1 MRGCWGPG
9 DFEQRRRGAAWA
21 WQEEPS
27 QQGGAR
33 ELQHSPEQLSSQR
46 GGTRLDLCSQSTA
59 KTLEGFK
66 QGEQGQRRSYSVTL
80 AGGRTGARRP

>member
-1 MRGCWGPG
+1 MT
-9 DFEQRRRGAAWA
+9 EQRGRGAAWA

-33 ELQHSPEQLSSQR
+33 EIQHGPEQLCGQR
-46 GGTRLDLCSQSTA
+46 GGARLDLCSQSTA

-66 QGEQGQRRSYSVTL
+66 QGEQGQQHSYSVTL
-80 AGGRTGARRP
+80 AGRRTGARRP